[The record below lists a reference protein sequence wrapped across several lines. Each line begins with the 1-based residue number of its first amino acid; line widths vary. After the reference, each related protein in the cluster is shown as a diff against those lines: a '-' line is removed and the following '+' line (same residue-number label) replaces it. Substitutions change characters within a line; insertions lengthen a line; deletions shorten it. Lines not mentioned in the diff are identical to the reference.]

1 MGSPYKLVYYQS
13 VSNRGSECVSSIY
26 CKLFKAAIV
35 VSVFI
40 ILIGCNYNNQSS
52 VNAVA
57 KEPTRIAAWL
67 AYWDLD
73 AGEKDLKRVGKKLE
87 KLSYFS
93 AFFDV
98 NDHLFIP
105 KELSDKKGELQKK
118 KGNYETYLTFV
129 NDKQNPDGSA
139 VMKDIEVLDR
149 IFSDDMSIEKHIDEI
164 IALTL
169 QGGYDGIEIDYENIW
184 KDETI
189 GQSFLH
195 FTDKLYA
202 KSQKNNLK
210 LRIVL
215 EPSTPFS
222 SVNFIKGPE
231 YVVMLYN
238 LYGLHSA
245 PGPKAN
251 KEFIQKIITR
261 MEALPGEKSVA
272 FSTGGCSWGDN
283 GEKEF
288 LTEVEAK
295 TLAVIYDREL
305 RRDEESQCVVFDYK
319 SKGVTY
325 QVWYADVKTLNYWIT
340 IAKEQGVNHI
350 SLWRLGE
357 NVDIDKIK

>member
-1 MGSPYKLVYYQS
+1 MSSVGYKIIKTV
-13 VSNRGSECVSSIY
+13 I
-26 CKLFKAAIV
+26 F

-40 ILIGCNYNNQSS
+40 ILIGCNYDHQSA

-57 KEPTRIAAWL
+57 KEPTKVSAWL
-67 AYWDLD
+67 AYWDLN
-73 AGEKDLKRVGKKLE
+73 AGEKDMKKLGKKLE
-87 KLSYFS
+87 KLSYFG
-93 AFFDV
+93 AYFDS
-98 NDHLFIP
+98 NDRLFIP
-105 KELSDKKGELQKK
+105 QDLSDKRSELQKK

-129 NDKQNPDGSA
+129 NDKQNFDGST
-139 VMKDIEVLDR
+139 VMKDTEVLR
-149 IFSDDMSIEKHIDEI
+149 RLFSDDASVEKHIDEI

-169 QGGYDGIEIDYENIW
+169 RGGYEGIEIDYEKIW

-195 FTDKLYA
+195 FTNKLYA

-210 LRIVL
+210 LRVVL

-238 LYGLHSA
+238 LYGLHST

-251 KEFIQKIITR
+251 KEFIQKTIAR

-272 FSTGGCSWGDN
+272 FSTGGCLWGEN
-283 GEKEF
+283 GEKKF
-288 LTEVEAK
+288 LTEIEAK
-295 TLAVIYDREL
+295 TLAAIYDCET
-305 RRDEESQCVVFDYK
+305 RRDEESQCIVFDYK